1 MRICPEELPGRPIR
15 GIEARLG
22 DDYVEFVTE
31 KGTYRLKADTIAELA
46 RASYHFA
53 KKLLKGKVECVEPV
67 KGGEPFKG
75 IEDWKGEEGFARA
88 VEFMVLTLSPTFSK
102 LYGKISKVSYD
113 PGTEVVEWST

>member
-1 MRICPEELPGRPIR
+1 MICPEELPPVPVR
-15 GIEARLG
+15 GIEVVLG
-22 DDYVEFVTE
+22 DGYVEFRTE
-31 KGTYRLKADTIAELA
+31 KGVYRLRAKTIAELA

-53 KKLLKGKVECVEPV
+53 KNLLRGKVECVEPV

-75 IEDWKGEEGFARA
+75 IEKWRGEEGFARA

-102 LYGKISKVSYD
+102 LYGKISTVTYD